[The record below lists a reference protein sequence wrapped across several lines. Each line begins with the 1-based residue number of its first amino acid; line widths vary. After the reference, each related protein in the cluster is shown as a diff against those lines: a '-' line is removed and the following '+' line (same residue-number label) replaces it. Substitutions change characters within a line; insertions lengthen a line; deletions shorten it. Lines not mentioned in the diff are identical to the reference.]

1 MAKSDVDLLKA
12 AACIAGLDGEITPHE
27 AQAIK
32 HLAKRAGVRDDH
44 LETLMEK
51 ARVDDD
57 LLNEQLSVVRADP
70 ETTLAVLY
78 QVAAIDGVVSGDER
92 AVVEQ
97 FGVILGLSR
106 ERIDKIFEV
115 VEQRLAAKENTRGPG
130 EE

>member
-1 MAKSDVDLLKA
+1 MSKSDVDLLKA

-27 AQAIK
+27 AQALR
-32 HLAKRAGVRDDH
+32 HLARRAGVREDH

-51 ARVDDD
+51 ARTDDD
-57 LLNEQLSVVRADP
+57 LLNEQLSVVRSDP

-92 AVVEQ
+92 VVVEH
-97 FGVILGLSR
+97 FGVMLGLSR
-106 ERIDKIFEV
+106 ERIDKIFSV
-115 VEQRLAAKENTRGPG
+115 VEKRLAAKEGTQGF

>member
-27 AQAIK
+27 AQALK

-115 VEQRLAAKENTRGPG
+115 GEQRLAAKENTRGPG

>member
-27 AQAIK
+27 AQALK
-32 HLAKRAGVRDDH
+32 HLAKRAGVREDH

-97 FGVILGLSR
+97 FGVILGLTR
-106 ERIDKIFEV
+106 ERIDRIFEV
-115 VEQRLAAKENTRGPG
+115 VEQRLAAKENTQGPG
-130 EE
+130 EG

>member
-27 AQAIK
+27 AKALR
-32 HLAKRAGVRDDH
+32 HLAERAGVREDH

-70 ETTLAVLY
+70 DTTIAVLY

-106 ERIDKIFEV
+106 KRIDKIFEV
-115 VEQRLAAKENTRGPG
+115 VEQRLAAKENTRDSRG
-130 EE
+130 